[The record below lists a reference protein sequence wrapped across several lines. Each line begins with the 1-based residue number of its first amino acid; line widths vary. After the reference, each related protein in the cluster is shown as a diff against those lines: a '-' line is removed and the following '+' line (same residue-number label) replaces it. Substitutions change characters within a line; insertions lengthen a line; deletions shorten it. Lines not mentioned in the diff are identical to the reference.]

1 MTAQEYLSHL
11 TGTGYKI
18 VRTSRR
24 SDAPFTIAQV
34 LKEVRESGRT
44 RVFLAQPGQAIPS
57 FVGVI
62 ANIGGPAIIG
72 ERSIDLPEPDS
83 FLEQDGET

>member
-1 MTAQEYLSHL
+1 MTASEYLSHL
-11 TGTGYKI
+11 TSAGHKI

-24 SDAPFTIAQV
+24 SDAPLTINQV
-34 LKEVRESGRT
+34 LKEVRDNGRT
-44 RVFLAQPGQAIPS
+44 RVYLALPGQTVPS

-72 ERSIDLPEPDS
+72 ERSIDLMVCACSLTRD
-83 FLEQDGET
+83 TR